1 MSTLLVRALS
11 RFKIQPLG
19 GVFDLSTVELGNI
32 AARLCE
38 SSFASGSH
46 SVKTVCKCAQ
56 RLEARRK
63 RAISEIL
70 TPDKRGPCL
79 SALKRL
85 KFQPP
90 NGDCLSVST
99 SDDRH
104 ELTAIEKGAD
114 TLWPS
119 CVPLGHQSHPEL
131 SFSVQTTKLLCR
143 RHQLRITL
151 QSKADLRKDRHG
163 NLRTGK
169 LSTTRKFQSN
179 KVSPN
184 SPLLPPPSPSSPSP
198 TRSAQFTWIPSR
210 EKKVFSNTQETTTRK
225 ENPTCLLAE
234 RSYHTRPIG
243 GSLIQKHD
251 QSRLS

>member
-119 CVPLGHQSHPEL
+119 CVPFGSSKSSRTFFFCPDDEAPVPTPSVAYHAPEQGRSEKGSPWKPPNREAL
-131 SFSVQTTKLLCR
+131 NYSQIPIKQGFTQFS
-143 RHQLRITL
+143 
-151 QSKADLRKDRHG
+151 
-163 NLRTGK
+163 
-169 LSTTRKFQSN
+169 
-179 KVSPN
+179 
-184 SPLLPPPSPSSPSP
+184 PPPSSLSVLSLSHTLSSVHLD
-198 TRSAQFTWIPSR
+198 TLQR
-210 EKKVFSNTQETTTRK
+210 EESVLEHARNDHAKRKSNMPAR
-225 ENPTCLLAE
+225 
-234 RSYHTRPIG
+234 
-243 GSLIQKHD
+243 
-251 QSRLS
+251 